1 MICLLLLRGW
11 VGNVMATEMAASE
24 SRHVQIAT
32 ENIAD
37 NAYLETATSKLAHI
51 LGDMPTAAATPDC
64 ADHSKSG
71 PATELGD
78 TSCQSCSACQACH
91 SLALST
97 FVGSADFV
105 SMSPDMPRSPA
116 AQFVSA
122 VAALGQKPPIS

>member
-1 MICLLLLRGW
+1 MICLLLLRSW

-24 SRHVQIAT
+24 PRHVQIAT
-32 ENIAD
+32 ENIAT
-37 NAYLETATSKLAHI
+37 NAYLEGATSQLAHMP
-51 LGDMPTAAATPDC
+51 GDMPMAAATPDC
-64 ADHSKSG
+64 ADHGKSG

-91 SLALST
+91 LLALSP
-97 FVGSADFV
+97 FVGSTGFV

-116 AQFVSA
+116 AQFASA

>member
-11 VGNVMATEMAASE
+11 VGNVMATEMAA
-24 SRHVQIAT
+24 
-32 ENIAD
+32 
-37 NAYLETATSKLAHI
+37 NAYLKAAATQFAHI
-51 LGDMPTAAATPDC
+51 SSEMPMAAATPDC
-64 ADHSKSG
+64 ADHGKSG

-97 FVGSADFV
+97 FVGSTDFV

-116 AQFVSA
+116 AQFASA